1 MQTTLQRCPSNSVE
15 QLGQMDDASVG
26 CTFAGARFAAMP
38 ADVATVVGAVVEP
51 DELSFGFGI
60 ELMSVVV
67 AQNRPRE
74 KIAN

>member
-1 MQTTLQRCPSNSVE
+1 
-15 QLGQMDDASVG
+15 
-26 CTFAGARFAAMP
+26 MP